1 MKKSIRKIFS
11 LTLSAI
17 LIVGGFYFS
26 PLGEGMHNS
35 FAASN
40 DENPTVALD
49 DTLYSVDITG
59 VIAPV
64 DGAYALRDVASTD
77 FYDATASWWAY
88 DPGCWLFPSDKF
100 QDGKKY
106 KVRVTLVA
114 KSIFRFAYKQGP
126 EYPEST
132 VTATING
139 LPATVN
145 VELGKDPSQT
155 IMVDYTFTC
164 GELPTTTTQ
173 PSTNGGNTNQQ
184 TTTAPSSVAATTQS
198 ATTTVATDVTQAANK
213 KDTQSL
219 KVSVKKANVK
229 YTKVKKKLQKV
240 KAITVKEAKGSISYS
255 KVKKG
260 SSAKLKVNK
269 KTGVITVKK
278 GTKKGTYK
286 IVVKITATG
295 DDKYL
300 LGSKTVT
307 VKVKVK

>member
-1 MKKSIRKIFS
+1 MTIKKMLS
-11 LTLSAI
+11 LSLSAI
-17 LIVGGFYFS
+17 LIVGGFSFS
-26 PLGEGMHNS
+26 PLGTGEKDL

-40 DENPTVALD
+40 AEETTGVI
-49 DTLYSVDITG
+49 TETIQSVNITG
-59 VIAPV
+59 VTIPV
-64 DGAYALRDVASTD
+64 NGENALRDVNSTE
-77 FYDATASWWAY
+77 FYEATASWWAY

-106 KVRVTLVA
+106 KVRVTLIA
-114 KSIFRFAYKQGP
+114 KEPWTFAYKTGI

-139 LPATVN
+139 YPATVN
-145 VELGKDPSQT
+145 VELGKNPANT

-184 TTTAPSSVAATTQS
+184 TTTAPSSVATTTQS